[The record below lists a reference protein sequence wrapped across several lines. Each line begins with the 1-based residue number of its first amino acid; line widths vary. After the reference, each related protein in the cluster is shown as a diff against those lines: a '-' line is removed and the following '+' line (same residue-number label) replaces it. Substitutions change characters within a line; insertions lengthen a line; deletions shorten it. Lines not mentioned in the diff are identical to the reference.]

1 MMNRRRASVFAVA
14 LAAVAFSL
22 PLFAQVT
29 PVLPPERFT
38 AGQYPGTATN
48 DDALAGN
55 LGFAVYTALAK
66 GSAISLTTGTAVNVI
81 TQSFGAGDWEISGTV
96 CWTGNAATTVS
107 SIAAGITPTTATIPT
122 VPGSA
127 STSVNNIIYLNS
139 VIFNFASDICIPIT
153 PVRQILSGSTNIFL
167 VSAAAFG
174 VNSMSTYGA
183 IHGRR
188 AR

>member
-1 MMNRRRASVFAVA
+1 MRKSMIALIALAVA
-14 LAAVAFSL
+14 AVSA

-96 CWTGNAATTVS
+96 CFTGNAATTVS

-127 STSVNNIIYLNS
+127 STSVANIIYSNAA
-139 VIFNFASDICIPIT
+139 IFASASDNCIPIT
-153 PVRQILSGSTNIFL
+153 PVRQILSGSTNMFL